1 MIIRKAQASDLPEL
15 MEIIRPFQ
23 SPQFNWP
30 EAVFS
35 TEFANTECW
44 VLSAHGK
51 IQSFV
56 CLRDAV
62 AAFELSVLAT
72 RQGASGKG
80 HMSSLILHVQ
90 SLYGH
95 ERQLWLEVH
104 ESNIS
109 AQKLYEKLG
118 FQMTGRRGGYY
129 QDGSQAF
136 LYTFDA
142 LKP

>member
-1 MIIRKAQASDLPEL
+1 VIIRKAQGPDLAQLIEL
-15 MEIIRPFQ
+15 IKPYQ

-30 EAVFS
+30 EPIFS
-35 TEFANTECW
+35 MEFTNTECW
-44 VLSAHGK
+44 VLTVHGK

-72 RQGASGKG
+72 RQGSFGKG
-80 HMSSLILHVQ
+80 YMSSLILHVQ

-95 ERQLWLEVH
+95 QRQLWLEVH
-104 ESNIS
+104 EANTT

-142 LKP
+142 LRP